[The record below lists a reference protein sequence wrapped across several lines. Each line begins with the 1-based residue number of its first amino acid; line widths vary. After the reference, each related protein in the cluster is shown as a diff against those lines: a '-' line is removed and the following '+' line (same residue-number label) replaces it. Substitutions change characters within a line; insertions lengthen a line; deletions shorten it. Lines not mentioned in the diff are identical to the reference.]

1 MDTRPIGIF
10 DSGVGGLTVLTELR
24 KKLPN
29 ENYIYIGDTK
39 RFPYGSKSKET
50 IIQISKRIVDTLISK
65 KVKLIVIACGTATSQ
80 ALEELKQIYNIPI
93 IGIIEPTVENQMNE
107 KVKKVGVIATRGTIR
122 SKVWETT
129 ICKKNPSIAILS
141 KETPLLAPMAEEG
154 WIDNEVARSAIKEY
168 MKDWKE
174 ENLDALI
181 LGCTHYPLFE
191 KLLRKELGDT
201 IKIINTG
208 KEIAKSLEQYL
219 KENDLKNEGIGTEE
233 IYLTDTESNFLNV
246 AKQLFHKEIKIQKIA
261 VLN

>member
-181 LGCTHYPLFE
+181 LGCTHYPLFD

-246 AKQLFHKEIKIQKIA
+246 AKQLFHKEIKIQKID
-261 VLN
+261 L

>member
-154 WIDNEVARSAIKEY
+154 WIDNEVAKSAIKEY

-246 AKQLFHKEIKIQKIA
+246 AKQLFHKEIKIQKID
-261 VLN
+261 L

>member
-107 KVKKVGVIATRGTIR
+107 TVKRVGVIATRGTIR

-246 AKQLFHKEIKIQKIA
+246 AKQLFHKEIKIQKID
-261 VLN
+261 L

>member
-107 KVKKVGVIATRGTIR
+107 TVKRVGVIATRGTIR
-122 SKVWETT
+122 SKVWETK

-154 WIDNEVARSAIKEY
+154 WIENEVARSAIKEY

-191 KLLRKELGDT
+191 KLLRKELGDK

-246 AKQLFHKEIKIQKIA
+246 AKQLFHKEIKIQKID
-261 VLN
+261 L

>member
-107 KVKKVGVIATRGTIR
+107 KVKRVGVIATRGTIR
-122 SKVWETT
+122 SKVWETK

-154 WIDNEVARSAIKEY
+154 WIENEVARSAIKEY

-191 KLLRKELGDT
+191 KLLRKELGDK

-246 AKQLFHKEIKIQKIA
+246 AKQLFHKEIKIQKID
-261 VLN
+261 L

>member
-246 AKQLFHKEIKIQKIA
+246 AKQLFHKEIKIQKID
-261 VLN
+261 L

>member
-93 IGIIEPTVENQMNE
+93 IGIIEPTEENQMNE

-246 AKQLFHKEIKIQKIA
+246 AKQLFHKEIKIQKID
-261 VLN
+261 L

>member
-50 IIQISKRIVDTLISK
+50 IIQISKRIVVTLISK

-191 KLLRKELGDT
+191 KLLRKELGDK

-246 AKQLFHKEIKIQKIA
+246 AKQLFHKEIKIQKID
-261 VLN
+261 L

>member
-122 SKVWETT
+122 SKVWETK

-154 WIDNEVARSAIKEY
+154 WIENEVARSAIKEY

-191 KLLRKELGDT
+191 KLLRKELGDK

-246 AKQLFHKEIKIQKIA
+246 AKQLFHKEIKIQKID
-261 VLN
+261 L

>member
-154 WIDNEVARSAIKEY
+154 WIENEVARSAIKEY

-191 KLLRKELGDT
+191 KLLRKELGDK

-246 AKQLFHKEIKIQKIA
+246 AKQLFHKEIKIQKID
-261 VLN
+261 L

>member
-107 KVKKVGVIATRGTIR
+107 TVKKVGVIATRGTIR

-154 WIDNEVARSAIKEY
+154 WIENEVARSAIKEY

-191 KLLRKELGDT
+191 KLLRKELGDK

-246 AKQLFHKEIKIQKIA
+246 AKKLFHKEIKIQKID
-261 VLN
+261 L

>member
-141 KETPLLAPMAEEG
+141 KETPLLAPTAEEG
-154 WIDNEVARSAIKEY
+154 WLHSAVARSAIKEY
-168 MKDWKE
+168 MKDWDE
-174 ENLDALI
+174 AN
-181 LGCTHYPLFE
+181 
-191 KLLRKELGDT
+191 
-201 IKIINTG
+201 
-208 KEIAKSLEQYL
+208 
-219 KENDLKNEGIGTEE
+219 
-233 IYLTDTESNFLNV
+233 
-246 AKQLFHKEIKIQKIA
+246 
-261 VLN
+261 